1 MAFGLFKRNVA
12 ADTIIMGGKI
22 YTQDLNLPW
31 AEAVA
36 CKDGKIIAVG
46 DYEAL
51 KDFEGRNTEFIYL
64 ENGIMLPG
72 YIDTCGH
79 PVMNAFADSCLYL
92 KPGNLE
98 YTLAQ
103 ISEYASQK
111 RESRII
117 FAYGY
122 NENILND
129 MEPKETRE
137 CLDKISNDK
146 PIVILGMSGLHCW
159 FNTFALEVVKA
170 AAIEDE
176 IDTVSLQYLLSVLEP
191 IDFDT
196 MPERVPY
203 DMQKYSKR
211 GFTSVFD
218 CGAPEFFA
226 SIYQNMMISLFHE
239 KMIKQRFY
247 GSLLINRDAD
257 PRMVIHK
264 LKQYKTNCIELDGL
278 INFNTLKLIVDR
290 TQDQNFLSSTFLKDI
305 CMEAGDKGFNV
316 HVDAIGKKAVF
327 ETIDAMESVISAGYK
342 KSSFTIAHDET
353 LTPEELINTSFRQE
367 IKESPG
373 TIYKSDID
381 WLCIQNVNSIEMA
394 IDILTID
401 GAIQLGIDNDY
412 GSIEKGKRAD
422 FAVFNDNPFDLEN
435 LSDFKDLQAVMTI
448 IEGKIVYNALESE

>member
-1 MAFGLFKRNVA
+1 MALGFLRRNVT

-22 YTQDLNLPW
+22 FTQDSNLPW

-36 CKDGKIIAVG
+36 CKDGRIIAVG

-51 KDFEGRNTEFIYL
+51 KDFEGRNTEFIDL

-92 KPGNLE
+92 RPGNLE
-98 YTLAQ
+98 NTLAQ
-103 ISEYASQK
+103 ISDYTSKNE
-111 RESRII
+111 ESRIV

-129 MEPKETRE
+129 MTPEETRE

-146 PIVILGMSGLHCW
+146 PIVILGISGLHCW
-159 FNTFALEVVKA
+159 FNTFALEKVKA

-176 IDTVSLQYLLSVLEP
+176 IETVSLQYLLSVLEP

-196 MPERVPY
+196 IPERVPY
-203 DMQKYSKR
+203 NMQKYSKM

-226 SIYQNMMISLFHE
+226 SIYQNFMISLFHE
-239 KMIKQRFY
+239 DMIKQRFY
-247 GSLLINRDAD
+247 GSLLINREAD
-257 PRMVIHK
+257 PRTVIQK
-264 LKQYKTNCIELDGL
+264 LKQYKTNCIELNGL
-278 INFNTLKLIVDR
+278 INFNTLKLVVDR
-290 TQDQNFLSSTFLKDI
+290 TQDHNHLSGTFLKDI

-316 HVDAIGKKAVF
+316 HADAIGKRAVL
-327 ETIDAMESVISAGYK
+327 ETIEAMEAVISAGYK
-342 KSSFTIAHDET
+342 KSSFTIAHDEIF
-353 LTPEELINTSFRQE
+353 TPEELINTSFHQD

-373 TIYKSDID
+373 TINKSDVD
-381 WLCIQNVNSIEMA
+381 WLCIQNAKSIGEA

-401 GAIQLGIDNDY
+401 GAIQLGINRDY
-412 GSIEKGKRAD
+412 GSIEKGKCAD
-422 FAVFNDNPFDLEN
+422 FAVFNENPFDLEN
-435 LSDFKDLQAVMTI
+435 LSDFKKLEAAMTI
-448 IEGKIVYNALESE
+448 IEGKIVYDAQAVE